1 MTKFDVI
8 GFGALNVDKLFK
20 VNKIA
25 GREEESF
32 ASEYHESCGGS
43 AANTVVGL
51 ARLEMNTGFVGK
63 VANDRE
69 GQLLLENFRKE
80 NVDIKGIVLAKS
92 GQSGV
97 VMGFVDRQGERA
109 LYVASGV
116 NDTIEQREVDS
127 NYVGQTKFLHLTSF
141 VGKKSFESQKELI
154 KQLPSHTKVSLDPG
168 MLYAEKGLSELRQ
181 FTQRAFVMFPNEI
194 ELRLLTG
201 EEYEDGAKSLVD
213 EGVKIVAVKL
223 GKKGCFIT
231 NGKKSHLVKPFKVN
245 ALDTTGAGD
254 AWNAGFL
261 YGLLKNKNLK
271 ECGRLGN
278 FAASKCVLKMGARTG
293 LPRLADLRQANTF

>member
-1 MTKFDVI
+1 MTKFDVV

-32 ASEYHESCGGS
+32 VTEYHESCGGS

-51 ARLEMNTGFVGK
+51 ARLGMNTGFVGK

-69 GQLLLENFRKE
+69 GQLLLEDFRKE
-80 NVDIKGIVLAKS
+80 NVDTKGIIVAKS

-97 VMGFVDRQGERA
+97 VMGFVDKQGERA
-109 LYVASGV
+109 LYVAPGV
-116 NDTIEQREVDS
+116 NDTMEQREVDI
-127 NYVGQTKFLHLTSF
+127 NYVGQTRLLHLTSF
-141 VGKKSFESQKELI
+141 VGKKSFESQKELV

-168 MLYAEKGLSELRQ
+168 MLYAKKGLSELRP

-194 ELRLLTG
+194 ELKLLTG
-201 EEYEDGAKSLVD
+201 KEYEDGAKSFVD

-223 GKKGCFIT
+223 SKKGCFIT
-231 NGKKSHLVKPFKVN
+231 NGKESHLVKPFKVN

-254 AWNAGFL
+254 AWNTGFL

-278 FAASKCVLKMGARTG
+278 FAASKCILKMGARTG
-293 LPRLADLRQANTF
+293 LPRLAELRRANIY